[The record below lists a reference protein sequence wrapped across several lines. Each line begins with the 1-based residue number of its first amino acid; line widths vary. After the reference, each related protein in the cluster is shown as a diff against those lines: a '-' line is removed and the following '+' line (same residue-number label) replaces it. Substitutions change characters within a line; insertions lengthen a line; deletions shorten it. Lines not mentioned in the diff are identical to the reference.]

1 MIRLF
6 FSHTGCTRAL
16 TLAAVAGTLLLSL
29 GTGARAEGEATPE
42 QQERVET
49 VVNRL
54 VTAIKTHPAEYTW
67 PPIVKVT
74 KDAGTDN
81 ADAGLYGTEKDT
93 GLSITMVRVSPS
105 LLTDIVKDDDD
116 TMAFILGHELSHCLH
131 KDSQMRP
138 ELTQTNYLFQTFT
151 RQQEYDADKSGM
163 KMALAAG
170 YSFKRALG
178 GPREFIAQGHDYSS
192 FEATSVDHP
201 SWRDRIA
208 ALDKDQESLWRSMSA
223 FENGQYFL
231 TVEQYESAGRCFTGV
246 TESFPDCS
254 EAWSN
259 LGYAKLMQYCDGLKT
274 ADIRRMGL
282 GQIVVGGFYQRPR
295 SLELKVRG
303 TNPHPWNEAVVA
315 LQQALKLNP
324 QLTLAKA
331 NLALAYLVAPE
342 GRDPARA
349 AKLFQEAATM
359 AAADMAIDPFT
370 RAAVLVNAGVADIA
384 RGQMV
389 AGRLNIDRGERAAAA
404 LAGPGPA
411 AASTLSDAVLYN
423 RALLLADSKS
433 APDQD
438 EAMAGMEKYLH
449 SASPASAW
457 WPLAFERYTALC
469 KARGTAPQAESAL
482 RSAAGSR
489 MRPLNSLEI
498 IPGKPLTIADPL
510 RKVVAMLG
518 ESAPIPLVPDTNL
531 VQMNYPARGVSVI
544 ATNVVLALRLSGPN
558 APALAVR
565 GVGLGAETTSLQ
577 IGMTKDQLES
587 AVKENY
593 EFTQIVDPEV
603 NYRFYRSLGLAVL
616 VRGGVVK
623 EMMIVQVPSQ
633 S

>member
-1 MIRLF
+1 MIRL
-6 FSHTGCTRAL
+6 SLSYAAWTRAL
-16 TLAAVAGTLLLSL
+16 CLLAVIGTLLFSL
-29 GTGARAEGEATPE
+29 GAGVRAEGEATPE

-54 VTAIKTHPAEYTW
+54 LAVVKSRPTAYTW
-67 PPIVKVT
+67 PPVVKVT
-74 KDAGTDN
+74 TEAGRDN
-81 ADAGLYGTEKDT
+81 AYATLLGRDKDT
-93 GLSITMVRVSPS
+93 GLGISALYVSPS
-105 LLTDIVKDDDD
+105 VLAEIIKDNDD
-116 TMAFILGHELSHCLH
+116 TLAFILGHELSHLVH
-131 KDSQMRP
+131 KDVTPAPDRDK
-138 ELTQTNYLFQTFT
+138 TTYLATTFT
-151 RQQEYDADKSGM
+151 RQQEYDADASGM
-163 KMALAAG
+163 KLALAAG
-170 YSFKRALG
+170 YSFRRALS
-178 GPREFIAQGHDYSS
+178 GPREFIAQGMDYSS
-192 FEATSVDHP
+192 FEASAFDHP

-208 ALDKDQESLWRSMSA
+208 ALDKDQEALWRSMSA
-223 FENGQYFL
+223 FQNGQYFL
-231 TVEQYESAGRCFTGV
+231 TVEEYESAGRCFTGV

-274 ADIRRMGL
+274 ADVRRMGL

-303 TNPHPWNEAVVA
+303 INPHPWNEAVVA
-315 LQQALKLNP
+315 LKQALKLNP

-349 AKLFQEAATM
+349 SRLFQEAATM
-359 AAADMAIDPFT
+359 AAADMAIDPYT

-384 RGQMV
+384 RGQRV
-389 AGRLNIDRGERAAAA
+389 AGRQNIDRGEQAAAA
-404 LAGPGPA
+404 LAGPGRA

-433 APDQD
+433 ASDQT

-616 VRGGVVK
+616 VRGGVVQ